1 MRLSPFASLLAT
13 RSCAVCRQACG
24 DRHWRSI
31 VATWQ
36 NDLLWHRQRPLVEL
50 GCPTAR
56 LASKKDKNVQKASPP
71 EVTSPLAQTGTFSIV
86 VALSFA
92 HLLNDMMQSLLP
104 AIYPLIKQS
113 YGLNF
118 AQIGLITLTFQLTAS
133 LLQPV
138 VGIYTDRRPQPF
150 SLVAGM
156 GCTLIGLIQLAHAG
170 SYAML
175 VLGAAMVGTGSS
187 IFHPESTRM
196 ARLASGGRHGF
207 AQSLFQVG
215 GQTGQAIGPLLAAFV
230 VVPHGQ
236 ASLSWFSVVALL
248 AMLLLLQVGRWYQR
262 QSPSPVKPRAS
273 GAAASGDRRPSASV
287 VVTVALLIALMFSR
301 SAYTASLSNYYTF
314 FLIGKFEVSVQASQ
328 MLLFL
333 FLGAQALGALLGGH
347 IGDRFGRREIIWFSI
362 LGAVP
367 FSLALPF
374 ANLFW
379 TVVLTIIVGMIMAS
393 AFPAIL
399 VYAMEL
405 LPGKVGMIAGLFY
418 GLSFG
423 LGAISA
429 ALLGV
434 LADIT
439 SVETVYRL
447 CALLPLLGL
456 LTWFLP
462 DIEGKRTSWRA

>member
-1 MRLSPFASLLAT
+1 
-13 RSCAVCRQACG
+13 
-24 DRHWRSI
+24 
-31 VATWQ
+31 
-36 NDLLWHRQRPLVEL
+36 
-50 GCPTAR
+50 
-56 LASKKDKNVQKASPP
+56 VQKASPP
-71 EVTSPLAQTGTFSIV
+71 EATSPAVQTGVFSIV
-86 VALSFA
+86 AALSFA

-104 AIYPLIKQS
+104 AIYPLIKAS
-113 YGLNF
+113 YGLDF
-118 AQIGLITLTFQLTAS
+118 GQIGLITLSFQLTAS
-133 LLQPV
+133 LLQPL

-156 GCTLIGLIQLAHAG
+156 GCTLLGLIVLAHAG
-170 SYAML
+170 SFAML
-175 VLGAAMVGTGSS
+175 IVGAAMIGTGSS

-215 GQTGQAIGPLLAAFV
+215 GQAGQSIGPLLAAFV
-230 VVPHGQ
+230 VVPNGQ
-236 ASLSWFSVVALL
+236 ASLSWFSLVALV

-262 QSPSPVKPRAS
+262 QSPAPVKSRKS
-273 GAAASGDRRPSASV
+273 GAAFGEGPSANV
-287 VVTVALLIALMFSR
+287 VWAVGLLVVLMFSR
-301 SAYTASLSNYYTF
+301 SAYSASLGSYYTF
-314 FLIGKFEVSVQASQ
+314 FLMGKFHISVQASQ

-333 FLGAQALGALLGGH
+333 FLGSQALGSLLGGH

-367 FSLALPF
+367 FTLMLPF

-379 TVVLTIIVGMIMAS
+379 TAVLTVIIGMIMAS

-423 LGAISA
+423 LGAVSA
-429 ALLGV
+429 ALLGA

-439 SVETVYRL
+439 GVETVYRL
-447 CALLPLLGL
+447 CSLLPLLGL

-462 DIEGKRTSWRA
+462 DIERGRTSWRS

>member
-1 MRLSPFASLLAT
+1 M
-13 RSCAVCRQACG
+13 
-24 DRHWRSI
+24 
-31 VATWQ
+31 
-36 NDLLWHRQRPLVEL
+36 
-50 GCPTAR
+50 
-56 LASKKDKNVQKASPP
+56 QKASPP
-71 EVTSPLAQTGTFSIV
+71 EATSPAVKTGVFSIV

-104 AIYPLIKQS
+104 AIYPLIKAS
-113 YGLNF
+113 YGLDF
-118 AQIGLITLTFQLTAS
+118 GQIGLITLSFQLTAS
-133 LLQPV
+133 LLQPL

-156 GCTLIGLIQLAHAG
+156 GCTLLGLIVLAHAG
-170 SYAML
+170 SFGML
-175 VLGAAMVGTGSS
+175 IVGAAMIGTGSS

-215 GQTGQAIGPLLAAFV
+215 GQAGQAIGPLLAAFV
-230 VVPHGQ
+230 VVPNGQ
-236 ASLSWFSVVALL
+236 ASLSWFSLVALV

-262 QSPSPVKPRAS
+262 QSPAPVKSRKS
-273 GAAASGDRRPSASV
+273 GAATGEGPSANV
-287 VVTVALLIALMFSR
+287 VWAVGLLVVLMFSR
-301 SAYTASLSNYYTF
+301 SAYTASLGSYYTF
-314 FLIGKFEVSVQASQ
+314 FLMGKFHISVQASQ

-333 FLGAQALGALLGGH
+333 FLGSQALGSLLGGH

-367 FSLALPF
+367 FTLMLPF

-379 TVVLTIIVGMIMAS
+379 TAVLTVIIGMIMAS

-423 LGAISA
+423 LGAVSA
-429 ALLGV
+429 ALLGE

-447 CALLPLLGL
+447 CALLPMLGL

-462 DIEGKRTSWRA
+462 DIERGRTSWRS

>member
-1 MRLSPFASLLAT
+1 M
-13 RSCAVCRQACG
+13 
-24 DRHWRSI
+24 
-31 VATWQ
+31 
-36 NDLLWHRQRPLVEL
+36 
-50 GCPTAR
+50 
-56 LASKKDKNVQKASPP
+56 QKASPP
-71 EVTSPLAQTGTFSIV
+71 ELTASLAKAGTFSIV

-104 AIYPLIKQS
+104 AIYPLIKGS

-138 VGIYTDRRPQPF
+138 VGIFTDRRPQPF

-156 GCTLIGLIQLAHAG
+156 GCTLLGLIVLAHAG
-170 SYAML
+170 SYSML
-175 VLGAAMVGTGSS
+175 LLGAAMVGTGSS

-215 GQTGQAIGPLLAAFV
+215 GQAGQAIGPLLAAFV

-236 ASLSWFSVVALL
+236 ASLSWFSLAALL
-248 AMLLLLQVGRWYQR
+248 AMLVLLQVGRWYQR
-262 QSPSPVKPRAS
+262 QSPAPVKPRAA
-273 GAAASGDRRPSASV
+273 GTATSGDGASANV
-287 VVTVALLIALMFSR
+287 VVAVALLIVLMFSR
-301 SAYTASLSNYYTF
+301 SAYTASLGNYYTF
-314 FLIGKFEVSVQASQ
+314 FLIGKFQVSVQTSQ

-333 FLGAQALGALLGGH
+333 FLAAQALGALLGGH

-367 FSLALPF
+367 FTLALPF

-379 TVVLTIIVGMIMAS
+379 TAVLTVIVGMIMAS

-429 ALLGV
+429 ALLGQ
-434 LADIT
+434 LADVT

-462 DIEGKRTSWRA
+462 DIEGKRASWRA